1 MVLSTLVL
9 ELFRWAGRGVDGVGQ
24 RWGTL
29 LMGVD
34 VSLGGRV
41 VEIEMSR
48 AWAWSRNAGPG
59 ARETPSRNRAGPR
72 REE

>member
-1 MVLSTLVL
+1 MEWGSVVDLV
-9 ELFRWAGRGVDGVGQ
+9 
-24 RWGTL
+24 
-29 LMGVD
+29 MGVD
-34 VSLGGRV
+34 VSLDGRV

-48 AWAWSRNAGPG
+48 AWAWSRNAGPE